1 MVCGPINEYVSI
13 STNDTIP
20 GGANVMIEVTRMAI
34 EILAE
39 KLAAIG
45 LVLPKVLGVQ
55 YDNCGEN
62 KVSSL
67 ETIFS
72 FIIITVYFQLFIIQ
86 NKENHCFMSQLVE
99 ECYFDKIEV
108 FYLIVGH
115 THNILDQWFS
125 VLSKSIRAADFIGSV
140 LALHALYKIAHDET
154 EKGKRPSDCY
164 QLTTYRDY
172 RKYYNPVRNVS
183 IHNYGLPHRTKF
195 ELDKHFGVAYY
206 QYMFQSPQH
215 GSTHLEKWQPTRP
228 LLRANLMN
236 QNGNILLRP
245 FSTVSGEVA
254 VLEELG
260 VDCSGD
266 IPSSI
271 NREST
276 AQKYVQAASVLPI
289 LRRLEKEAIGET
301 IERLNQ
307 EAESGVSEEKIKL
320 STAALK
326 AIDDEM
332 TKNNSSCEGNIVW
345 LKRSNREDPQWLEK
359 PQDVLPNP
367 KLWRNILEQEDDASS
382 NRKHNATDITE
393 ARKRLLAF
401 TRAASDM
408 AATAN
413 EVLALVAS
421 SGIPVDE
428 YEDDIVI
435 ATRKFRQRCLTK
447 REVQFYESIKSV
459 KLITA
464 TAERRALEEEK
475 RPWRLLNLPAV
486 SAETRARYN
495 LSCYLNLDYYRK

>member
-1 MVCGPINEYVSI
+1 MEAVKKWVRIHLLQQQTERQHADNFLDKCEQDYDDTGNPRFALIDIDGQTVITGDTPKWTKENQSQQNNKIENRNIGVHMVCGPINEYVSI

-39 KLAAIG
+39 KLATIG

-183 IHNYGLPHRTKF
+183 IHNYGLLHRTKF
-195 ELDKHFGVAYY
+195 
-206 QYMFQSPQH
+206 M
-215 GSTHLEKWQPTRP
+215 
-228 LLRANLMN
+228 
-236 QNGNILLRP
+236 
-245 FSTVSGEVA
+245 
-254 VLEELG
+254 
-260 VDCSGD
+260 
-266 IPSSI
+266 
-271 NREST
+271 
-276 AQKYVQAASVLPI
+276 
-289 LRRLEKEAIGET
+289 
-301 IERLNQ
+301 
-307 EAESGVSEEKIKL
+307 
-320 STAALK
+320 
-326 AIDDEM
+326 
-332 TKNNSSCEGNIVW
+332 
-345 LKRSNREDPQWLEK
+345 
-359 PQDVLPNP
+359 
-367 KLWRNILEQEDDASS
+367 LWRKNVVLW
-382 NRKHNATDITE
+382 RKKNGLGD
-393 ARKRLLAF
+393 
-401 TRAASDM
+401 S
-408 AATAN
+408 
-413 EVLALVAS
+413 
-421 SGIPVDE
+421 
-428 YEDDIVI
+428 
-435 ATRKFRQRCLTK
+435 
-447 REVQFYESIKSV
+447 
-459 KLITA
+459 
-464 TAERRALEEEK
+464 
-475 RPWRLLNLPAV
+475 
-486 SAETRARYN
+486 
-495 LSCYLNLDYYRK
+495 